1 MKRVLIT
8 LCAIATTTILCA
20 QPDTTLNRVVTVE
33 SDFQPIIQNVNK
45 INQTPTIIE
54 KEQQLNPVVYSTYSP
69 SLPID
74 FNVHTLQVA
83 ETNFSSAQSPLQGV
97 IDGAIGHRNTHLNFK
112 YRIAEK
118 KKMSLDLFAKHDAM
132 WGRQTLSN
140 SQLGLQIT
148 RHFSTL
154 DLYFGVDGNNEYYSR
169 YGRYYDGDKGLTIK
183 TIKDMAPSDWQNS
196 WLLNTCVGI
205 RSRGDVPV
213 RYKLQTGYSAY
224 ILPNAVTEHQI
235 RTLLNATWVINTQ
248 HQAGLNAYVQ
258 DNMYSVNDSLHLST
272 DSYNARHAFR
282 LEPYYAYTGD
292 KFRIHTGVNFDFNL
306 GAGYMMSAREDIS
319 FAPSPN
325 VSLEWFL
332 MKDILDLYID
342 AKGQFG
348 TSSLLEYMQTNR
360 YMEIMQGITSH
371 HVDDYTPIDA
381 QLGFKIRPMETMLL
395 DIYAGYAYQMNQLV
409 IIAPTKEKPL
419 PYLDFV
425 YSDFQRWKVGA
436 KLHYHYRDILNIHL
450 AGNYYYWT
458 KIQQEKTI
466 DNTESSSVFDR
477 PSWDA
482 SLRID
487 VRIDQKWSLYSDNL
501 FIGSRKAYTTNGEM
515 TLKPIIALNIGGAY
529 SFNRWLSTYIQLN
542 NYLNRS
548 NDIYYGYQ
556 SEGCNFLW
564 GVKYLF

>member
-1 MKRVLIT
+1 MKRIMIS
-8 LCAIATTTILCA
+8 LCVMATTTLLCA
-20 QPDTTLNRVVTVE
+20 QQDTVLNRVVTVE
-33 SDFQPIIQNVNK
+33 SDFQPVIQNVNK
-45 INQTPTIIE
+45 INQTPIIIE
-54 KEQQLNPVVYSTYSP
+54 KEQQLNPVIYSTYSP
-69 SLPID
+69 SLSID

-83 ETNFSSAQSPLQGV
+83 ETNFSSAQSPLQGL

-118 KKMSLDLFAKHDAM
+118 QKISLDLFAKHDAV

-148 RHFSTL
+148 RHFSSL
-154 DLYFGVDGNNEYYSR
+154 DLYFSVDGNNEYYSR
-169 YGRYYDGDKGLTIK
+169 YGRYYDGNNGLTIK
-183 TIKDMAPSDWQNS
+183 KIKDMTLDDWQNS

-205 RSRGDVPV
+205 CSKGDVPV

-224 ILPNAVTEHQI
+224 ILPNAVIEHQV
-235 RTLLNATWVINTQ
+235 RTLLNAIWAIDTQ

-258 DNMYSVNDSLHLST
+258 DYLYTISDSLHLST

-282 LEPYYAYTGD
+282 LEPYYAYIGE

-306 GAGYMMSAREDIS
+306 GSGQMMSTRQDIS

-325 VSLEWFL
+325 ISLEWFL
-332 MKDILDLYID
+332 MKDILDLYIN

-360 YMEIMQGITSH
+360 YMDIVQGVTSH

-381 QLGFKIRPMETMLL
+381 QLGLVIRPMETMLL
-395 DIYAGYAYQMNQLV
+395 DIYAGYTYQMNQLV
-409 IIAPTKEKPL
+409 IVAPTKEKPL
-419 PYLDFV
+419 PYLGFV

-450 AGNYYYWT
+450 TGNYYYW
-458 KIQQEKTI
+458 KQIQAEKTM
-466 DNTESSSVFDR
+466 DHVEKSSIFDR

-501 FIGSRKAYTTNGEM
+501 FVGSRKAYTNNGET

-542 NYLNRS
+542 NYLNRA